1 MSNLVKTNNH
11 FSHELFGS
19 LTTITNDAGDV
30 FFVGKEVATI
40 LGYTNISDAILKH
53 VREKH
58 RLELNRETLLSFGID
73 LGQRGGTLISEAG
86 MYSLVMK
93 SKLETA
99 EKFQDWVSEEVLP
112 TIRKTGTYG
121 TAALPNF
128 NDPYEAAIAWANEYK
143 AKQESL
149 TELGEVKNQLEN
161 VTIALDAHE
170 NWLSILAVSIANNI
184 SEKSLD
190 WRKLKSKSAQ
200 MGYIIKTA
208 PCPRFKMRNLYHID
222 VFRAVYPKLQLSG
235 IRDMNILA

>member
-1 MSNLVKTNNH
+1 MQELVKINNEQGKQTVSARELYTFLEVSER
-11 FSHELFGS
+11 FSNWFERQKQFGFIENQDFTS
-19 LTTITNDAGDV
+19 VKTLTVVNNGATRQLDDYALTLDCAKEISMVQRSEKGKEARLY
-30 FFVGKEVATI
+30 FIECEKKLKEVAT
-40 LGYTNISDAILKH
+40 
-53 VREKH
+53 
-58 RLELNRETLLSFGID
+58 
-73 LGQRGGTLISEAG
+73 
-86 MYSLVMK
+86 
-93 SKLETA
+93 
-99 EKFQDWVSEEVLP
+99 
-112 TIRKTGTYG
+112 
-121 TAALPNF
+121 ALPNF

-143 AKQESL
+143 AKQEAL

-184 SEKSLD
+184 NEKSLD

-222 VFRAVYPKLQLSG
+222 VFRAVYPKLHLSG